1 MDNYKITIL
10 GPSGA
15 GKTIF
20 IASLHKML
28 STYEDKYGFF
38 LSVDDGD
45 RKVLN
50 QIYTQLG
57 TGKTGE
63 SLSTGT
69 TITKE
74 LKFEVCVKNRNLD
87 NIPVC
92 QLTYKDYRGGQ
103 VTDVNANG
111 EDDNLNLAKEIKNS
125 DAVWVIID
133 GQKTLA
139 FMGDEN
145 FNNNKVTEFGEKHLT
160 GMMQLIDKNA
170 NRETT
175 VNFLISKW
183 DVIEKTYSLSEISNR
198 LQEKVRDFKKVVNN
212 RKNAGCSLYLIPVSS
227 VGIDFVTLQPD
238 GTIQKNSGRIPKPL
252 WVEVP
257 LIFFLVNKLESQV
270 EELKPQINSKHNY
283 IVYIVFGFAVLV
295 CIISSLNLTVGI
307 IMLII
312 MGLLY
317 LRITSY
323 VRDKRNKNKDKYNAM
338 ENMLEQCE
346 KQKDEFLDRF
356 PYSRL

>member
-20 IASLHKML
+20 IACLYKML
-28 STYEDKYGFF
+28 STYQDKYGFF
-38 LSVDDGD
+38 LSVEDEDG
-45 RKVLN
+45 KFLN
-50 QIYTQLG
+50 NIFTQLG

-103 VTDVNANG
+103 VTDVNPNG
-111 EDDNLNLAKEIKNS
+111 EDNTLSLKQEIRNS

-139 FMGDEN
+139 FMEN
-145 FNNNKVTEFGEKHLT
+145 FDNQDVKRFWGQDLT
-160 GMMQLIDKNA
+160 GMMQLIEHA
-170 NRETT
+170 NKKTT

-198 LQEKVRDFKKVVNN
+198 LLEKVPDFSNVVSS
-212 RKNAGCSLYLIPVSS
+212 RKGKDCSLYLIPVSS
-227 VGIDFVTLQPD
+227 LGIGFVTLQPD
-238 GTIQKNSGRIPKPL
+238 GTIQKNPGRLPKP
-252 WVEVP
+252 
-257 LIFFLVNKLESQV
+257 
-270 EELKPQINSKHNY
+270 
-283 IVYIVFGFAVLV
+283 
-295 CIISSLNLTVGI
+295 
-307 IMLII
+307 
-312 MGLLY
+312 
-317 LRITSY
+317 
-323 VRDKRNKNKDKYNAM
+323 
-338 ENMLEQCE
+338 
-346 KQKDEFLDRF
+346 
-356 PYSRL
+356 

>member
-20 IASLHKML
+20 IACLYKML
-28 STYEDKYGFF
+28 STYQDKYGFF
-38 LSVDDGD
+38 LSVEDEDG
-45 RKVLN
+45 KFLN
-50 QIYTQLG
+50 NIFTQLG

-103 VTDVNANG
+103 VTDVNPNG
-111 EDDNLNLAKEIKNS
+111 EDNTLSLKQEIRNS

-139 FMGDEN
+139 FMEN
-145 FNNNKVTEFGEKHLT
+145 FDNQDVKRFWGQDLT
-160 GMMQLIDKNA
+160 GMMQLIEHA
-170 NRETT
+170 NKKTT

-198 LQEKVRDFKKVVNN
+198 LLEKVPDFSNVVSS
-212 RKNAGCSLYLIPVSS
+212 RKGKDCSLCSLYLIPVSS
-227 VGIDFVTLQPD
+227 LGIGFVTLQPD
-238 GTIQKNSGRIPKPL
+238 GTMQKKPGRIPKPL

-257 LIFFLVNKLESQV
+257 LIFFLVDKLKSQV
-270 EELKPQINSKHNY
+270 EELKPQINSKIDY
-283 IVYIVFGFAVLV
+283 YVGLVFAFLLGSIIFTLQSILWSSIWILIGFVY
-295 CIISSLNLTVGI
+295 
-307 IMLII
+307 LII
-312 MGLLY
+312 
-317 LRITSY
+317 RS
-323 VRDKRNKNKDKYNAM
+323 DQRNKNTDKYNPM
-338 ENMLEQCE
+338 KNMLEKCE
-346 KQKDEFLDRF
+346 NQKNEFLARF
-356 PYSRL
+356 PHSLL